1 MIALAPDLGKVRGMN
16 WRTLLL
22 SIGMLGGSFI
32 VIELLASVLTE
43 VASR

>member
-1 MIALAPDLGKVRGMN
+1 MN

-22 SIGMLGGSFI
+22 GIALLGGSFLA
-32 VIELLASVLTE
+32 IELLASVLAE

>member
-1 MIALAPDLGKVRGMN
+1 MN

-22 SIGMLGGSFI
+22 TVGTLVGSVV

-43 VASR
+43 AASR